1 MLTELHLLEE
11 WIPEQMAPGTM
22 FVMEAA
28 KEAETVG
35 NPYCAVLACP
45 RCGCLG
51 LITRG
56 QLSGVQP
63 MICGSPDCSAEYQ
76 LCEEGIRYRRP
87 H

>member
-11 WIPEQMAPGTM
+11 WIPEQMAPGTI
-22 FVMEAA
+22 FVMEAVN
-28 KEAETVG
+28 EAEALG
-35 NPYCAVLACP
+35 NPYCAVLSCP

-56 QLSGVQP
+56 QYAGMQP
-63 MICGSPDCSAEYQ
+63 MICGSPQCSAEYL
-76 LCEEGIRYRRP
+76 LCEGGLRYRRP